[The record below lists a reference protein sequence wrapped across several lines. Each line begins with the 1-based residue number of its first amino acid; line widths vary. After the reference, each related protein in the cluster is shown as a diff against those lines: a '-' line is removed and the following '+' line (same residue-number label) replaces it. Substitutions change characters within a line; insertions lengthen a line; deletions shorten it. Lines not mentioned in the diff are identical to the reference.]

1 MGGARH
7 LARLVPEPWVRWMY
21 LTAEPVS
28 GEQLARLGGAIA
40 TAAKAELLE
49 VAYTHA
55 RLIVR
60 HSSPILAMAKRA
72 LNTIESMD
80 LQPGYAFEQSL
91 TREISGHPDSIE
103 AVRAML
109 ERRAP
114 DYLSSEQPADQA
126 SGRR

>member
-1 MGGARH
+1 MD
-7 LARLVPEPWVRWMY
+7 
-21 LTAEPVS
+21 
-28 GEQLARLGGAIA
+28 
-40 TAAKAELLE
+40 
-49 VAYTHA
+49 VAYAHA

-80 LQPGYAFEQSL
+80 LQPGYVFEQSL

-103 AVRAML
+103 SVRAML

-114 DYLSSEQPADQA
+114 AYLPPEQPADQA
-126 SGRR
+126 SDQRTGQR

>member
-1 MGGARH
+1 
-7 LARLVPEPWVRWMY
+7 
-21 LTAEPVS
+21 
-28 GEQLARLGGAIA
+28 
-40 TAAKAELLE
+40 
-49 VAYTHA
+49 
-55 RLIVR
+55 
-60 HSSPILAMAKRA
+60 MAKRA

-103 AVRAML
+103 AVRAIL